1 MAPGATR
8 RATVSPGARKA
19 SGSSVWLRTA
29 HGRKPIRSR
38 STDISRWTQG
48 ALSPSLAM
56 TASEGDG
63 DCSAPLPPPTTLP
76 LPPPPP
82 LPLPPPPPPPPLPPP
97 LSPLPPARR
106 ACRGRALAAK
116 VAAMCEASTSERKAA
131 CERSICATSVADT
144 CSACRPSASVSAVA
158 CSRHGSSRGSH
169 APLRGLRKR
178 APSWSRALA
187 VCDETE
193 LSRPSSSVPSPP
205 SCERR
210 TSYSGSVEPGGGSG
224 E

>member
-1 MAPGATR
+1 MGEAARVANQRIDTANRGKKMLDEGGPDVELTLRCKRQCRKTVEDDAKNV
-8 RATVSPGARKA
+8 RALDQLSRDYDDAISKIKA
-19 SGSSVWLRTA
+19 SLT
-29 HGRKPIRSR
+29 
-38 STDISRWTQG
+38 TD
-48 ALSPSLAM
+48 ALQPEEKYDFEQLVGLY
-56 TASEGDG
+56 E
-63 DCSAPLPPPTTLP
+63 
-76 LPPPPP
+76 
-82 LPLPPPPPPPPLPPP
+82 
-97 LSPLPPARR
+97 
-106 ACRGRALAAK
+106 
-116 VAAMCEASTSERKAA
+116 ERKAA
-131 CERSICATSVADT
+131 CERAIWATSVADT

-158 CSRHGSSRGSH
+158 CSRHGSSSGSH

-187 VCDETE
+187 VCDESE

>member
-38 STDISRWTQG
+38 STEI
-48 ALSPSLAM
+48 SPSPAVA
-56 TASEGDG
+56 ASEGGG
-63 DCSAPLPPPTTLP
+63 DCIALL
-76 LPPPPP
+76 PPP
-82 LPLPPPPPPPPLPPP
+82 LPL
-97 LSPLPPARR
+97 LPPARR
-106 ACRGRALAAK
+106 ACSGRALAAK
-116 VAAMCEASTSERKAA
+116 VAAMCEALTNERKAA
-131 CERSICATSVADT
+131 CERSIWATSVADT
-144 CSACRPSASVSAVA
+144 DSACPPSAPVSALA
-158 CSRHGSSRGSH
+158 CSRHGSSSGSH

-187 VCDETE
+187 VCDETA
-193 LSRPSSSVPSPP
+193 LSRPSSSVASPP

-210 TSYSGSVEPGGGSG
+210 TSYSGSVEPSGGSEECG
-224 E
+224 LRHSQASGWFMI